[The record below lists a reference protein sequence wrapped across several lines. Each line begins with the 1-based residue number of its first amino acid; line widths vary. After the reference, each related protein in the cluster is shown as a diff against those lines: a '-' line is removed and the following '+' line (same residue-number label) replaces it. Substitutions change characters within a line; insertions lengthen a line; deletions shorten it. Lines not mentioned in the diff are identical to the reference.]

1 MFLFGWS
8 NERKYLVILKCN
20 LYIQFA
26 INRFQNKLPG
36 TPYSAPLIY
45 LPIFFPL
52 SHFVSIAVD

>member
-20 LYIQFA
+20 LYVQFA
-26 INRFQNKLPG
+26 INRFQINFLE
-36 TPYSAPLIY
+36 PLLCTID
-45 LPIFFPL
+45 LFARVFPV